1 MLFKLVFAVTTLV
14 GLVTNVVVVFVVV
27 AAAVVVE
34 DDNDNGDNGPNRP
47 TASLCRREKQQKED
61 LGTEI
66 MFNCFLSDCKKQE
79 TTQLTRWDP
88 GSVKFSVTHL
98 RAFCRNILSKRFGNH
113 QCD

>member
-1 MLFKLVFAVTTLV
+1 MLFKLVFTVTTLV
-14 GLVTNVVVVFVVV
+14 GVVTIV
-27 AAAVVVE
+27 VVVE

-88 GSVKFSVTHL
+88 GSVKF
-98 RAFCRNILSKRFGNH
+98 
-113 QCD
+113 

>member
-1 MLFKLVFAVTTLV
+1 MLFKLVFTVTTLV

-27 AAAVVVE
+27 VAAVVVE

-66 MFNCFLSDCKKQE
+66 MFNCFFLSDCKKQE

-88 GSVKFSVTHL
+88 GSVKF
-98 RAFCRNILSKRFGNH
+98 
-113 QCD
+113 